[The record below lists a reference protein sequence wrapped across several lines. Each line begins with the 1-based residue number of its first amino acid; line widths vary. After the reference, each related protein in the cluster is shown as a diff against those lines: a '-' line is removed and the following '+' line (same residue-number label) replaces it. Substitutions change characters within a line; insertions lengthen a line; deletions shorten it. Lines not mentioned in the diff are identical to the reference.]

1 MLLHKVKKDAKEIN
15 ENDIEILST
24 DDDKLVVY

>member
-1 MLLHKVKKDAKEIN
+1 MLLHKVNKDAKEIN

>member
-1 MLLHKVKKDAKEIN
+1 MLLNKVNKDAKEIN